1 MKIEVRNLCKKYDS
15 FMALDQINLTF
26 ETGMFGLL
34 GANGAGKTTL
44 IKILASILKPTS
56 GKIIYNDSI
65 ICNKKEL
72 RKNIGYIPQK
82 FSFYPNMTVFEV
94 MDYFCALND
103 VKKKSRQRIDE
114 LLETV
119 HLSEKR
125 YLKTKELSGGMMQR
139 LGIAVAL
146 ICDPKLLLVD
156 EPTVGLDPKERIH
169 FSNVLTTFSKDRTI
183 LLSSHIVSDIEAT
196 CKNLAILNHGTV
208 AFQGPVDK
216 LLELCK
222 GKVWEVE
229 VEEEISAEVEQEYA
243 ISHKLLCENDR
254 VKLRIVSEEKPLD
267 TAIGVEPKLND
278 AYIYIIESEE

>member
-103 VKKKSRQRIDE
+103 VKKKSRQRID
-114 LLETV
+114 
-119 HLSEKR
+119 
-125 YLKTKELSGGMMQR
+125 
-139 LGIAVAL
+139 
-146 ICDPKLLLVD
+146 
-156 EPTVGLDPKERIH
+156 
-169 FSNVLTTFSKDRTI
+169 
-183 LLSSHIVSDIEAT
+183 
-196 CKNLAILNHGTV
+196 
-208 AFQGPVDK
+208 
-216 LLELCK
+216 
-222 GKVWEVE
+222 
-229 VEEEISAEVEQEYA
+229 
-243 ISHKLLCENDR
+243 
-254 VKLRIVSEEKPLD
+254 
-267 TAIGVEPKLND
+267 
-278 AYIYIIESEE
+278 

>member
-183 LLSSHIVSDIEAT
+183 LLSSHIVSDNEAT